1 MSSATIPTRETRL
14 DSSGG
19 FRGFPGSPPGDASA
33 VVPPALLSVAGL
45 TAAAGAFSPG
55 QDGARYV
62 SRHTPYYP
70 WFPKDFAADAH
81 VMAMSNTQELIYRR
95 LLDRSWELGPL
106 PSDEKSLARLAGVYP
121 ATFRKAWSFPLADC
135 WESRDDGSL
144 INQRLEDERSRAV
157 TRSEVARNNSQERWR
172 IRSNRLKT
180 NNGSDAGA
188 LRPDSGRNAIQTQIH
203 TEIQSPSLQH
213 RDRKKRGEE
222 TPARASREQC
232 SAGAEPGEIPLFP
245 SGVKWS
251 KVEGKVEML
260 PDFRRWL
267 TQHLKEL
274 STQEGLHVE
283 LTPAE
288 AQESWGRLNGHML
301 RNTHKTGKA
310 LPSIVVN
317 WFENDLRRK
326 AGRKR
331 EQSVRGRSKTANSL
345 AAIDRWEERILAREA
360 EEMDESICACP
371 RDHETESLVTQGV
384 REYCPDA
391 CGWSRLAPGISD
403 GR

>member
-1 MSSATIPTRETRL
+1 MSFFPVDREILTSSIWVEGTPEELKIWFYLMISANPRDGIVRDTAIAIAQRCGLPVETVTAALKKFSQPDRHSRT
-14 DSSGG
+14 DKKEGRRIETCRDG
-19 FRGFPGSPPGDASA
+19 FRLVTYRKHRDKDYSTPRVRKYRGKKRTETSFH
-33 VVPPALLSVAGL
+33 
-45 TAAAGAFSPG
+45 T
-55 QDGARYV
+55 V
-62 SRHTPYYP
+62 S
-70 WFPKDFAADAH
+70 
-81 VMAMSNTQELIYRR
+81 
-95 LLDRSWELGPL
+95 DRSTVTETTDTDTDTDTDKDN
-106 PSDEKSLARLAGVYP
+106 SSK
-121 ATFRKAWSFPLADC
+121 K
-135 WESRDDGSL
+135 
-144 INQRLEDERSRAV
+144 RSA
-157 TRSEVARNNSQERWR
+157 
-172 IRSNRLKT
+172 
-180 NNGSDAGA
+180 
-188 LRPDSGRNAIQTQIH
+188 
-203 TEIQSPSLQH
+203 
-213 RDRKKRGEE
+213 RKKRREE
-222 TPARASREQC
+222 TPARAPREQC
-232 SAGAEPGEIPLFP
+232 SAGAEPGEIPLFH